1 MTILQEKVFFV
12 AASLLLKNNIFLDGK
27 SFLNLEW
34 LSTIFHN
41 VNLSGKR
48 FAWLTLIDGPSWGL
62 IDTSLS
68 L

>member
-1 MTILQEKVFFV
+1 MTILQENVFLV
-12 AASLLLKNNIFLDGK
+12 DARLLLKKNVFLDGK

-34 LSTIFHN
+34 TIFHY

-48 FAWLTLIDGPSWGL
+48 SAWLTLIDGPSWGL